1 MFLESLESGR
11 LSRLRRSD
19 CNIYLRFVLMNW
31 QNKIVSDKNVL
42 LGKPAI
48 KGTRLSVEFIIER
61 LASGWTQEQILENY
75 PRLTREDLQ
84 AVFAFVSEE

>member
-1 MFLESLESGR
+1 
-11 LSRLRRSD
+11 
-19 CNIYLRFVLMNW
+19 MNW
-31 QNKIVSDKNVL
+31 QNRIVSDKNIL

-75 PRLTREDLQ
+75 LRLTKEDLQ
-84 AVFAFVSEE
+84 SVFAYVADCFKNGLIYEFPVETV